1 MSLQL
6 ALLLIGIVVVAV
18 VAVVTYRRVPPS
30 RAPRRETP
38 SAEPARMAPGGDE
51 LSLEEDRLDI
61 NPAAMRVSEG
71 RPLRV
76 DPTVESPARKPE
88 DQRLSELAQLEEV
101 ATMPLDLET
110 DPKRLRR
117 RAASRPAAPDE
128 HVDFVLSLPG
138 DNPVGRDEALGI
150 FKQHEYRLDK
160 PRHLYGK
167 NIGAGYWTEL
177 DRDPPQS
184 RYGDLALAIQLV
196 DDQGPLGDS
205 ELNTFAQVGLKLA
218 DGLHRTTRFSSDFEE
233 ALAYAR
239 RLHQFCETYDVIA
252 AIHVVAQDKAVF
264 RGRAVREAAER
275 LGMQFGTRNIFH
287 MKNPAT
293 PGCRHLYSLANMMQ
307 PGEFDPARWDGFVT
321 PGVTLFMSV
330 PCAHHPELVF
340 DRMAEAA
347 HGLAQQLGGELL
359 DQDRR
364 PLSERGL
371 AVIRG
376 QIGDIAARM
385 REFGITPGT
394 ASALR
399 LFGAGAMQVA
409 ATETAEPATDH
420 A

>member
-18 VAVVTYRRVPPS
+18 VAVVTYRRAPAP
-30 RAPRRETP
+30 RAPRREAVQGESSRVAP
-38 SAEPARMAPGGDE
+38 SVGEPQ
-51 LSLEEDRLDI
+51 LEEDRLDI
-61 NPAAMRVSEG
+61 NPAAVRAAEG

-76 DPTVESPARKPE
+76 DPSLDSPARNPE
-88 DQRLSELAQLEEV
+88 DQRLSELAQIEEV

-110 DPKRLRR
+110 DPKRLRH
-117 RAASRPAAPDE
+117 RAASRPSAPDE
-128 HVDFVLSLPG
+128 RIDFVLALPG
-138 DNPVGRDEALGI
+138 DKPVGRDEALGI
-150 FKQHEYRLDK
+150 YKQHEYRLDK

-177 DRDPPQS
+177 DRDPPQA
-184 RYGDLALAIQLV
+184 RYSDLALAIQFV
-196 DDQGPLGDS
+196 DDEGPLGES

-218 DGLHRTTRFSSDFEE
+218 DGLHRTTRFATGFEE
-233 ALAYAR
+233 ALEYAQ

-264 RGRAVREAAER
+264 RGRTVREAAER
-275 LGMQFGTRNIFH
+275 LGMQFGARNIFH
-287 MKNPAT
+287 MKNPTT
-293 PGCRHLYSLANMMQ
+293 PGCRHLYSLANMIQ
-307 PGEFDPARWDGFVT
+307 PGEFDPGNWDGSVT

-347 HGLAQQLGGELL
+347 HGLAQLLGGELL
-359 DQDRR
+359 DQERH
-364 PLSERGL
+364 PLSDRGL
-371 AVIRG
+371 GVIRG
-376 QIGDIAARM
+376 QIGEIASRM
-385 REFGITPGT
+385 REFGVTPGT

-399 LFGAGAMQVA
+399 LFGAGAMQTPVTEA
-409 ATETAEPATDH
+409 AEAVTDH